1 MDILKLPHHGS
12 IRNVEADF
20 FEKVTADHYVISAN
34 GRHGNPESETLE
46 LIAASRDD
54 DDFTIHLT
62 YGAGDD
68 DLEERIGS
76 FVEKHSERG
85 FKVATRPDDDL
96 SLTIDLDDP
105 APR

>member
-1 MDILKLPHHGS
+1 M
-12 IRNVEADF
+12 
-20 FEKVTADHYVISAN
+20 TADHYVISAN

-46 LIAASRDD
+46 MIAATRDD

-62 YGAGDD
+62 YGAGDE
-68 DLEERIGS
+68 DLEGRLDE
-76 FVEKHSERG
+76 FVKKHSKRDFE
-85 FKVATRPDDDL
+85 VATRPDDDL